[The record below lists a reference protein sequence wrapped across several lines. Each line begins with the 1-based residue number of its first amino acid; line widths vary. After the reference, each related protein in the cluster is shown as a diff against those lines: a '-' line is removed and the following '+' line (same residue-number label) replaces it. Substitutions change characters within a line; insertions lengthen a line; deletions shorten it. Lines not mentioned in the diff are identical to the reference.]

1 MTDQVRMKRRWNI
14 NAADKEKCKIEK
26 EVSIS
31 NFRVCYV
38 LFDRPRMKRQ
48 VNKMEIFSIYKSSNT
63 LACINGAH
71 IWNILS
77 LAKQTFF
84 FLVIVITYSS
94 SSSVAELLQL
104 TD

>member
-1 MTDQVRMKRRWNI
+1 MKRRWNI

-63 LACINGAH
+63 LA
-71 IWNILS
+71 
-77 LAKQTFF
+77 KQTFF

-94 SSSVAELLQL
+94 SSAVAELL